1 MGVVLFSLLAAAAFA
16 WGNVLQRRA
25 FVRIAQ
31 LGAPKGAWGWTRTVL
46 AEPSWALGML
56 LSSVGALLQ
65 YYAMARWNLSVVQ
78 PILSANPLM
87 TTVLGWWML
96 GEKADRRTL
105 LALLLCVAGIFLMGW
120 VGPEAEGRA
129 GMLFWPFALALAT
142 AMVLLHFAPLGSA
155 EMRYAL
161 SAGVGF
167 GLSSIL
173 YKGVVEYWHFEEG
186 LRVAAGNLVGRP
198 ETWAY
203 VIAYTA
209 AFFASQVALARGRAL
224 VVVPFSAAV
233 GSALPALAGILVF
246 GEPLGVL
253 KGAALAL
260 VFLASALFLPWHRLR
275 NGRR

>member
-25 FVRIAQ
+25 FVRIARF
-31 LGAPKGAWGWTRTVL
+31 GAPQGAWGWARTVL
-46 AEPSWALGML
+46 VEPSWALGML

-65 YYAMARWNLSVVQ
+65 YYAMAQWNLSVVQ

-96 GEKADRRTL
+96 DEKADRRTL
-105 LALLLCVAGIFLMGW
+105 LALALCVAGIFLMGW
-120 VGPEAEGRA
+120 VGPEAKGHT
-129 GMLFWPFALALAT
+129 GTLFWPFVLVLAVSMA
-142 AMVLLHFAPLGSA
+142 VLHFAPLGSA

-173 YKGVVEYWHFEEG
+173 YKGVVAFWHFEEG
-186 LRVAAGNLVGRP
+186 LRVALGTLVVRP
-198 ETWAY
+198 EAWAY
-203 VIAYTA
+203 VVAYTA

-246 GEPLGVL
+246 GEPVGLL
-253 KGAALAL
+253 KGTALAL

-275 NGRR
+275 NRR